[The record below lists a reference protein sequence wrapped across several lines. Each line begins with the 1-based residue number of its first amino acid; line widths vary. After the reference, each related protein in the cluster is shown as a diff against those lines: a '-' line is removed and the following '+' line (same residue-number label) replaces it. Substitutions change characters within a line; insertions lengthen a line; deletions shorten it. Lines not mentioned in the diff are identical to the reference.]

1 MLNLKSL
8 NKPELLAEAIKMK
21 ANLENLDEEII
32 NSRFDR
38 LEKKIK
44 ASNDLLL
51 QQDELIY
58 QMEKQI
64 YQLQQY
70 NRRENIEIIGLP
82 DNINNSELEKTV
94 INILNKIG
102 VSVTS
107 FDIAACHRLK
117 KKNGRRSAN
126 VIVRFVCRKKA
137 IECLKNKKLLKSK
150 VSEFKLFIIYLFIIE
165 NLCPNYQSAYNYCH
179 KLKAEGKIDSL
190 WTFNGIINF
199 RKKDT
204 TDDNIY
210 KIFHYD
216 EPHDHFNDE
225 VKN

>member
-1 MLNLKSL
+1 
-8 NKPELLAEAIKMK
+8 
-21 ANLENLDEEII
+21 
-32 NSRFDR
+32 
-38 LEKKIK
+38 
-44 ASNDLLL
+44 
-51 QQDELIY
+51 
-58 QMEKQI
+58 MEKQI

-70 NRRENIEIIGLP
+70 SRRENIEIIGLP
-82 DNINNSELEKTV
+82 DNINNSEHEKTV

-102 VSVTS
+102 VSATS

-126 VIVRFVCRKKA
+126 VIVRFVSRKKA

-150 VSEFKLFIIYLFIIE
+150 VSEFQLSIIE

-179 KLKAEGKIDSL
+179 KLKAEGIIDSH
-190 WTFNGIINF
+190 WTFNGIISF

-216 EPHDHFNDE
+216 ELYDHFNDE
-225 VKN
+225 VKNELVDVAIHVQKALAYCNIFSL